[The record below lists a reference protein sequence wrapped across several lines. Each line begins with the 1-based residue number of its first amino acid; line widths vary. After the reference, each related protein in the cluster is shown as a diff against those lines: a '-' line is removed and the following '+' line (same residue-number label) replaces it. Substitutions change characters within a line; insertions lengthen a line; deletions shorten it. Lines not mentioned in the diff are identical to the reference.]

1 MSLPI
6 TIKEFFQ
13 DPIKSIL
20 FLSLIAIMYLYI
32 DNRMVYKSQIE
43 RQEKRIEVLE
53 KQVEDLQ
60 NKLLET
66 VKRIQ

>member
-1 MSLPI
+1 
-6 TIKEFFQ
+6 
-13 DPIKSIL
+13 
-20 FLSLIAIMYLYI
+20 MYLYI

>member
-13 DPIKSIL
+13 DPIKAIL
-20 FLSLIAIMYLYI
+20 FLSLSAIMYLYI

-43 RQEKRIEVLE
+43 RQEKRIEILE

>member
-1 MSLPI
+1 MTLPI
-6 TIKEFFQ
+6 SIKEFFK
-13 DPIKSIL
+13 DPIKGIL
-20 FLSLIAIMYLYI
+20 FLSLSAIMYLYI

-60 NKLLET
+60 NKLLDT
-66 VKRIQ
+66 VKKIQ